1 MESGTSGLLD
11 KLKVGILK
19 ILKKEQE
26 ESKKKQGKIE
36 NQEGLKQESW
46 TDELRDL
53 APIDNVENFDTYE
66 QTLNWAFQN
75 ERVKNIALS
84 GPYGSGKSSIIET
97 FLKTHPKIE
106 ESSIRVSLATFEVEH
121 ALEVEED
128 SQKEEPTNRKI
139 KISEKDIEK
148 AIVKQL
154 FYKVDAGEIPQS
166 RYRKLYPRKPT
177 DIGRPVFFI
186 LLLIAIFAAII
197 KPVVY
202 TNYFF
207 VIDKFLVCKFFKIPL
222 MRLIES
228 LAFVVGVAFGI
239 IRIYGSSMIKLRI
252 KEINVLS
259 NATVCD
265 SGEDSE
271 HIFDKDLDEIMYFFE
286 NTKYNTV
293 FFEDL
298 DRLETPEIFVH
309 LRELNYLL
317 NNDETIGKRVIRFV
331 YAVKDNI
338 FVAEDRAK
346 FFDLII
352 PVIPVVNSTNSGEVI
367 LEILE
372 SAKKKGAGYNITK
385 EFIFDIE
392 PFVSD
397 MRTLKSVYNEFLMYK
412 KSLGEGQKLNLE
424 DKKIFAMM
432 VLKNTYPSEFYE
444 LQKGGGSITEL
455 LSQRKLIIEREEE
468 RLQSKIDELE
478 NVIKR
483 HGDRTCESIKE
494 VKWAM
499 LCRLMNGVNQF
510 ERFEES
516 SSGRILRLTELMKDE
531 YDMNRL
537 ISDNYKSIRYVDSNS
552 NQYEIKSITSEDF
565 QPFIT
570 RYAELR
576 RLETEGT
583 KGAIK
588 KIELIKKQKSELARL
603 SLSEMFDNPLAVEL
617 FPPSLKDNKLLCFLI
632 RRGYIGEDYDSYIN
646 NCRKISLSSS
656 DMNFVLSIKSRTPLS
671 ADYSLKQ
678 VENILDR
685 LQVVDLEEDAARN
698 YDLLNYMLYM
708 LEIHLPKKDDPQ
720 YGFFSREL
728 FSRNGRIDNKLRSF
742 IRSFAKWASESS
754 DWICFFNEFPIDYD
768 WGLIRL
774 LAVEWKDMTSYI
786 LGKKGYPIDEESLDI
801 LYSDYDAEVSCD
813 DGLYYDENL
822 CLLCLDINEDER
834 DRILL
839 EVLWWCH
846 TDVIKEQNVDGVLGN
861 YLSENSHILKNMEV
875 CGNYDYNHFKSV
887 LERLDIKFNS
897 IEVDEVN
904 KDVLDII
911 FDGCYYHLND
921 SVLKALFSHKN
932 PDLLKQLERQPY
944 SAVLD
949 LKDKNLLDY
958 VHENFEGFIERCILT
973 QKHPSDRPE
982 DIVDMLRR
990 LEKNTKLQKELIEK
1004 EVFQL
1009 DKIDDCAGEKVRANP
1024 EDWKHVWDLLL
1035 ELDAIKI
1042 SWENVYSYWGVYRF
1056 NDKLEEY
1063 VARRSE
1069 ELSQMSS
1076 NAVSDDFIKTFLY
1089 ADFKPEVLSRLL
1101 PVLRLKNF
1109 DLSITSMNEEMLRT
1123 MIECRYFPFRAFD
1136 YKIIAMNHDESDLA
1150 LRYIIKNQE
1159 EYMNVRDEIQ
1169 MSSYLLKEL
1178 IFNDEFNPEYK
1189 TVLFKDYA
1197 RDYMTAQV
1205 ALKMNTMKMP
1215 VTNEIFAAA
1224 WKCISVYDR
1233 ENLLLDY
1240 CEVLSA
1246 AGLQR
1251 YFTSIGE
1258 EYADLADR
1266 SRSHDVWIHK
1276 SVRTVVVASHL
1287 KNIQYIT
1294 SFKAES
1300 RKVRTITH
1308 HELKLRVKK
1317 ID

>member
-1 MESGTSGLLD
+1 MESGRSGLLD
-11 KLKVGILK
+11 KLKAGIWK

-154 FYKVDAGEIPQS
+154 FYKVDAGESPQS

-432 VLKNTYPSEFYE
+432 VLKNTYPSEFYGPTGPE
-444 LQKGGGSITEL
+444 ASQAQAFTFLVRDQRLGANVGSAQGPTGLGKYLMHSPTGEVIFGGETMRFWDL
-455 LSQRKLIIEREEE
+455 HAPW
-468 RLQSKIDELE
+468 LE
-478 NVIKR
+478 PLR
-483 HGDRTCESIKE
+483 GP
-494 VKWAM
+494 
-499 LCRLMNGVNQF
+499 NGLGGRPRQAPGRS
-510 ERFEES
+510 RF
-516 SSGRILRLTELMKDE
+516 
-531 YDMNRL
+531 
-537 ISDNYKSIRYVDSNS
+537 
-552 NQYEIKSITSEDF
+552 
-565 QPFIT
+565 
-570 RYAELR
+570 LR
-576 RLETEGT
+576 RPDGP
-583 KGAIK
+583 
-588 KIELIKKQKSELARL
+588 RRR
-603 SLSEMFDNPLAVEL
+603 
-617 FPPSLKDNKLLCFLI
+617 PP
-632 RRGYIGEDYDSYIN
+632 
-646 NCRKISLSSS
+646 
-656 DMNFVLSIKSRTPLS
+656 P
-671 ADYSLKQ
+671 
-678 VENILDR
+678 
-685 LQVVDLEEDAARN
+685 
-698 YDLLNYMLYM
+698 
-708 LEIHLPKKDDPQ
+708 
-720 YGFFSREL
+720 
-728 FSRNGRIDNKLRSF
+728 
-742 IRSFAKWASESS
+742 
-754 DWICFFNEFPIDYD
+754 
-768 WGLIRL
+768 
-774 LAVEWKDMTSYI
+774 
-786 LGKKGYPIDEESLDI
+786 
-801 LYSDYDAEVSCD
+801 
-813 DGLYYDENL
+813 
-822 CLLCLDINEDER
+822 
-834 DRILL
+834 
-839 EVLWWCH
+839 
-846 TDVIKEQNVDGVLGN
+846 
-861 YLSENSHILKNMEV
+861 
-875 CGNYDYNHFKSV
+875 
-887 LERLDIKFNS
+887 
-897 IEVDEVN
+897 
-904 KDVLDII
+904 
-911 FDGCYYHLND
+911 
-921 SVLKALFSHKN
+921 
-932 PDLLKQLERQPY
+932 
-944 SAVLD
+944 
-949 LKDKNLLDY
+949 
-958 VHENFEGFIERCILT
+958 
-973 QKHPSDRPE
+973 
-982 DIVDMLRR
+982 
-990 LEKNTKLQKELIEK
+990 
-1004 EVFQL
+1004 
-1009 DKIDDCAGEKVRANP
+1009 
-1024 EDWKHVWDLLL
+1024 
-1035 ELDAIKI
+1035 
-1042 SWENVYSYWGVYRF
+1042 
-1056 NDKLEEY
+1056 
-1063 VARRSE
+1063 
-1069 ELSQMSS
+1069 
-1076 NAVSDDFIKTFLY
+1076 
-1089 ADFKPEVLSRLL
+1089 
-1101 PVLRLKNF
+1101 
-1109 DLSITSMNEEMLRT
+1109 
-1123 MIECRYFPFRAFD
+1123 PF
-1136 YKIIAMNHDESDLA
+1136 
-1150 LRYIIKNQE
+1150 
-1159 EYMNVRDEIQ
+1159 
-1169 MSSYLLKEL
+1169 
-1178 IFNDEFNPEYK
+1178 
-1189 TVLFKDYA
+1189 
-1197 RDYMTAQV
+1197 
-1205 ALKMNTMKMP
+1205 P
-1215 VTNEIFAAA
+1215 VTCRRRRHRPGGNE
-1224 WKCISVYDR
+1224 
-1233 ENLLLDY
+1233 
-1240 CEVLSA
+1240 
-1246 AGLQR
+1246 QQ
-1251 YFTSIGE
+1251 
-1258 EYADLADR
+1258 
-1266 SRSHDVWIHK
+1266 
-1276 SVRTVVVASHL
+1276 AS
-1287 KNIQYIT
+1287 
-1294 SFKAES
+1294 S
-1300 RKVRTITH
+1300 
-1308 HELKLRVKK
+1308 
-1317 ID
+1317 